1 MKDMFSWFLKEK
13 MQETLEAGQQIILF
27 QNRRGFSSFV
37 ECTACGYV
45 PKCKHCD
52 VSLTYHKNT
61 DKLVCHYCG
70 YTQPMPPVCPSCGAE
85 SLKDKGFGTEKVVE
99 ALQKHFPDV
108 PVDRLDVDITRSKTQ
123 YQGVLSRFASG
134 ETKILVGTQMVAKGF
149 DFDNIGLVG
158 ILNADNMMNFPDF
171 RASERAFQLMV
182 QVSGRAGRRNQQGL
196 VVLQTAQP
204 DHYLI
209 PAILTQNT
217 AVFYQN
223 ELQERKE
230 FGYPPF
236 VRLIEIQ
243 VKHKEYAQ
251 ACQIADDLAHLLSK
265 QKEVRVLGPSAGV
278 IGRVQQYFVRQM
290 LLKISGAGAGVR
302 QQIIEQI
309 NQIKKIHPTAVV
321 VVDVDPI

>member
-1 MKDMFSWFLKEK
+1 
-13 MQETLEAGQQIILF
+13 
-27 QNRRGFSSFV
+27 
-37 ECTACGYV
+37 
-45 PKCKHCD
+45 
-52 VSLTYHKNT
+52 
-61 DKLVCHYCG
+61 
-70 YTQPMPPVCPSCGAE
+70 
-85 SLKDKGFGTEKVVE
+85 
-99 ALQKHFPDV
+99 
-108 PVDRLDVDITRSKTQ
+108 VDITRSKTQ

-223 ELQERKE
+223 ELQERKA

-251 ACQIADDLAHLLSK
+251 ACQIADELARLLSK